1 MNWFPNGSSLSSV
14 LSGNVG
20 TSTYGIKPD
29 NAPSETISGGFGYG
43 TLFAVCGRGD
53 EGYGYGYAIYSG
65 SNATGS
71 RVFATYDR
79 DFGWSERVSK
89 SDLSKKWTIGTKI
102 TSTCKPSTDAGTS
115 FNTVPFKI
123 IAENP
128 TNGEVA
134 GIGFELNKVVGGAL
148 YLASDR
154 NLYFML
160 NNGTS
165 YKIQMEE
172 VKS

>member
-1 MNWFPNGSSLSSV
+1 MPIRPFSFGGTPRSPGAAVFVSSC
-14 LSGNVG
+14 
-20 TSTYGIKPD
+20 PH
-29 NAPSETISGGFGYG
+29 
-43 TLFAVCGRGD
+43 
-53 EGYGYGYAIYSG
+53 
-65 SNATGS
+65 SNNN
-71 RVFATYDR
+71 
-79 DFGWSERVSK
+79 
-89 SDLSKKWTIGTKI
+89 LSKKWTIGTKI

-160 NNGTS
+160 NNGAS
-165 YKIQMEE
+165 YKIQMSQVEN
-172 VKS
+172 

>member
-1 MNWFPNGSSLSSV
+1 MSQ
-14 LSGNVG
+14 
-20 TSTYGIKPD
+20 
-29 NAPSETISGGFGYG
+29 
-43 TLFAVCGRGD
+43 
-53 EGYGYGYAIYSG
+53 
-65 SNATGS
+65 
-71 RVFATYDR
+71 
-79 DFGWSERVSK
+79 
-89 SDLSKKWTIGTKI
+89 KWTIGTKI

-134 GIGFELNKVVGGAL
+134 GIGFELNRLVGGAL